1 MVVTRTEYQ
10 QRKGKAM
17 ATITTGGRLLAG
29 EIARYV
35 GTTHEIQ
42 ATCSLIM
49 RHAKTLR
56 RYDEMLC
63 GDGIHSGE
71 WVNDN
76 YDRLHAN
83 SDRLENLITKLVG
96 QLPETDGGRI
106 VAVFQGDP
114 RGYIVKLEVPTANYG
129 TRTVGVW

>member
-1 MVVTRTEYQ
+1 
-10 QRKGKAM
+10 M

-29 EIARYV
+29 ELACYV

-114 RGYIVKLEVPTANYG
+114 RGYIVKLEVPTGTTYNP

>member
-1 MVVTRTEYQ
+1 MNVITKGGQ
-10 QRKGKAM
+10 QLANELAPYINSSQWEAM
-17 ATITTGGRLLAG
+17 
-29 EIARYV
+29 
-35 GTTHEIQ
+35 
-42 ATCSLIM
+42 TCSLIV

-114 RGYIVKLEVPTANYG
+114 RGYIVKLEIPNTSYG

>member
-1 MVVTRTEYQ
+1 
-10 QRKGKAM
+10 M

-29 EIARYV
+29 ELARYV
-35 GTTHEIQ
+35 GTTYEIQ
-42 ATCSLIM
+42 ATCSLIV

-76 YDRLHAN
+76 YDKLHAN
-83 SDRLENLITKLVG
+83 SGRLENLITKLVG

-106 VAVFQGDP
+106 EAVFQGDP
-114 RGYIVKLEVPTANYG
+114 RGYIVKLEVPTSQECSLTGQAI

>member
-1 MVVTRTEYQ
+1 
-10 QRKGKAM
+10 M

-29 EIARYV
+29 ELARYV

-56 RYDEMLC
+56 RYEEMLC

-71 WVNDN
+71 WVNQH
-76 YDRLHAN
+76 YARLEAN
-83 SDRLENLITKLVG
+83 CERLENLIQSLVAK
-96 QLPETDGGRI
+96 LPETDGGRI
-106 VAVFQGDP
+106 TAVLHGDP
-114 RGYIVKLEVPTANYG
+114 RGFIVSLEIPTGTTYNP